1 MDASGRI
8 LGTPPRPVGALLRLQ
23 VGFEYR
29 LKHKHGR
36 SLRHPVPNAGDA
48 QRPEAVGLL
57 LRYQDLTNRFRPA
70 GLFPKLPRQFP
81 EPSPHTLRLDLRERL
96 PADPGRAAVPAN
108 HGLGHVPNCS
118 GLCCNAESD
127 FQMEAE
133 MAGDRHDMTD
143 AEWAILEPALPTG
156 RPGPV
161 RKDDRRI
168 MDGIFFVL
176 RSGCPWRDLPE
187 RYGPC
192 TTCYNRWNRWS
203 KDGTWASIMSE
214 IQELAGPGGD
224 GLAAR
229 MLDSSAVRVHK
240 HGAGQRRDGEPP
252 ETGRS
257 RGGLT
262 TKIHAAVDGAG
273 RPLALRLSPGQAADC
288 TKAQEL
294 LDRLAPGEAV
304 IADKAY
310 DAGAVLDFVAEAG
323 GIAVIP
329 SKANRKTPRELDREA
344 YADRNRIERF
354 FGKIKEFRRVAT
366 RHEKR
371 ARNYLS
377 AVMLAVTRYLLR
389 NLAGHLVESTA

>member
-1 MDASGRI
+1 M
-8 LGTPPRPVGALLRLQ
+8 
-23 VGFEYR
+23 
-29 LKHKHGR
+29 
-36 SLRHPVPNAGDA
+36 N
-48 QRPEAVGLL
+48 
-57 LRYQDLTNRFRPA
+57 
-70 GLFPKLPRQFP
+70 
-81 EPSPHTLRLDLRERL
+81 
-96 PADPGRAAVPAN
+96 
-108 HGLGHVPNCS
+108 LGHVPKYF
-118 GLCCNAESD
+118 GLCYNAESD
-127 FQMEAE
+127 LEMEAE

-156 RPGPV
+156 RPGPA

-187 RYGPC
+187 RYGPY

-214 IQELAGPGGD
+214 IQELAGPGGG

-288 TKAQEL
+288 TKAPEL
-294 LDRLAPGEAV
+294 LDGLAPGEAV

-310 DAGAVLDFVAEAG
+310 DTDAVLDLVAEAG

-329 SKANRKTPRELDREA
+329 SKSNRKTPRELDREA

-366 RHEKR
+366 RYEKR

-389 NLAGHLVESTA
+389 NLAGQLIESTA